1 MSETSPA
8 DSPTEPTPPET
19 SRPETESNKAARKR
33 RRREP
38 PPDPKPLPGL
48 VDAHTHLAAC
58 GGRDPESVA
67 AILDHAERVGVEQVV
82 TVADDMVDAR
92 WALDAARWDRR
103 AFAAVALHP
112 THAGELDDAAKAE
125 LESMVADPR
134 VVAVGETGLDYY
146 WPGKSESCASPEIQ
160 AEAFRWHIDLARR
173 VGKPLMIHNREADR
187 DLLDILADETAPETV
202 IMHCFSGDR
211 NVARECVERG
221 YILSFAGTVSF
232 ANADELRAAAELVPD
247 EQILVETDAPFL
259 TAHPYRGQP
268 NQSYCLPYTAR
279 ALAEVRGIDDLTM
292 SRLLGDNARR
302 VYRLPLQ

>member
-1 MSETSPA
+1 MSDASDAAAGPPTGATADAPAETL
-8 DSPTEPTPPET
+8 
-19 SRPETESNKAARKR
+19 SNKAAKKR

-38 PPDPKPLPGL
+38 PPDPTPLPGL

-58 GGRDPESVA
+58 GGRDAESVR
-67 AILDHAERVGVEQVV
+67 AILDHAQAVGVDQVV

-92 WALDAARWDRR
+92 WAVAAAEWDDRVY
-103 AFAAVALHP
+103 AAVALHP
-112 THAGELDDAAKAE
+112 MHAGDLNDETAAE
-125 LESMVADPR
+125 LEQMVRHPR

-146 WPGKSESCASPEIQ
+146 WPGKSDDCASPEVQ
-160 AEAFRWHIDLARR
+160 HETFRWHIDLAKR

-187 DLLDILADETAPETV
+187 DLLDILAAEGAPETV

-211 NVARECVERG
+211 NVARECVDRG

-232 ANADELRAAAELVPD
+232 ANADELRVAAELVPD

-259 TAHPYRGQP
+259 TPHPYRGQP

-279 ALAEVRGIDDLTM
+279 AIAEVRGVSEEGM
-292 SRLLGDNARR
+292 ARLLGINARR
-302 VYRLPLQ
+302 AYNIPLP